1 MRKHDSGR
9 KKPDSSHRGHPAERP
24 GVGHPPDA
32 TTHQGGQGQGQGRGA
47 NPGQEKREEPTQ
59 PTDKD
64 KRQDPATP
72 KTDDP
77 YKVAKGHDGK
87 AKEARSRLADVGE
100 AAGQKE

>member
-9 KKPDSSHRGHPAERP
+9 KKPDE
-24 GVGHPPDA
+24 

-47 NPGQEKREEPTQ
+47 NPGQEKREEPNS
-59 PTDKD
+59 PTAKD
-64 KRQDPATP
+64 KRQDPVTP

-77 YKVAKGHDGK
+77 YKVAKGHGDK

-100 AAGQKE
+100 AAEQKE

>member
-1 MRKHDSGR
+1 MPRPDSR
-9 KKPDSSHRGHPAERP
+9 HKKPASSHQDDSPGRSGFVNARG
-24 GVGHPPDA
+24 A
-32 TTHQGGQGQGQGRGA
+32 THHGGQGQGQGRGA

-59 PTDKD
+59 PAAMN

-77 YKVAKGHDGK
+77 YKVAKGRGGK

-100 AAGQKE
+100 AAEQKD